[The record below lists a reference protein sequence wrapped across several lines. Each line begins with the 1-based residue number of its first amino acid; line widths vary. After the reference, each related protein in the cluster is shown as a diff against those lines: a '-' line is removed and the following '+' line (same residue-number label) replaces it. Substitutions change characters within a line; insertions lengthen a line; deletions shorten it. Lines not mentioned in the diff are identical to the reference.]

1 MPNYYVDHGAY
12 ASNLGAAPTWG
23 VPQEGD
29 GSALTAATA
38 AGTVSIVFTANAA
51 ATNTVTI
58 CGVVYTAVA
67 SGAVANQFNVGAA
80 LTNSIDNLVTLIN
93 TGGATPASVGAS
105 VATGTPQ
112 LRNLVFARNTGGN
125 TLEIMMRVGSAALNG
140 ANNVNCRVTAS
151 GWASSTSLPANFVG
165 GSGGCWG
172 WLMNTSAI
180 GVSSS
185 YAALAYGVMVAALPI
200 CPVHHAALTV
210 QNTPSLLDTI
220 WARTKTGITITCAS
234 NTFPAIGTPNYNHHL
249 VFDSNTIWTG
259 DSGTGQ
265 VHVTFATAATDVVLR
280 LVPNTGGQFKSV
292 RCIRKGGLRFQQL
305 SSTAGHFLI
314 SPQSSSGSRAAA
326 LWQGVI
332 FEQNAAV
339 PSTVANLR
347 MQGGSIFG
355 GLRLKDCDF
364 IDNVARTTWSG
375 AINVTQV
382 DGSIIWEG
390 GRIANNHTA
399 GGDPGPVVSSGVTGA
414 GTIRLIGVQVSG
426 WSFGRYR
433 VWSTSALAAGSEL
446 VAEACTGITLGGYA
460 NLSASETQGPN
471 TQTATTTSADAGLGF
486 RYEYRAG
493 VVDWNPDAAPAYPT
507 RSALLMDNV
516 TPWSI
521 KLDWFAATVNVL
533 SNLVTPRMS
542 AMNRLASAVR
552 TVTLDFL
559 TPVAVNARDVV
570 MRLHYIGTDDR
581 ARTETTFGRESALTT
596 PSNTWVGTASYPSHM
611 PRRLSI
617 TTADPVKTGT
627 EVAVYFEAY
636 GAPPGGAG
644 IQLYV
649 DPEFGVS

>member
-1 MPNYYVDHGAY
+1 MSNYYVDHGAY

-38 AGTVSIVFTANAA
+38 AGTVSIVFTANATA
-51 ATNTVTI
+51 GNTVTV
-58 CGVVYTAVA
+58 CGVVFTAVA
-67 SGAVANQFNVGAA
+67 SGATGNQFNVGAA
-80 LTNSIDNLVTLIN
+80 LTNSITNLVTAIN
-93 TGGATPASVGAS
+93 ASSTAVAAG
-105 VATGTPQ
+105 VATGIPQ
-112 LRNLVFARNTGGN
+112 LRNLVFARNTSGT
-125 TLEIMMRVGSAALNG
+125 TLQVMMRVGSAALNG
-140 ANNVNCRVTAS
+140 DNNANCRATAS
-151 GWASSTSLPANFVG
+151 GWASSTSLPADFVG

-172 WLMNTSAI
+172 WLMNPTAI

-185 YAALAYGVMVAALPI
+185 LAALAYGVMVAALPI
-200 CPVHHAALTV
+200 CPVRHDALTT

-220 WARTKTGITITCAS
+220 WARTKTGITIACAS
-234 NTFPAIGTPNYNHHL
+234 NTFPAIGTPNYSHHL

-265 VHVTFATAATDVVLR
+265 VHVTFATVATDVMLR
-280 LVPNTGGQFKSV
+280 LLPNTAAQFKSV

-305 SSTAGHFLI
+305 SSTTGQFLI
-314 SPQSSSGSRAAA
+314 SPQSSGGSRAAA

-364 IDNVARTTWSG
+364 IDNVVRTTWVG

-399 GGDPGPVVSSGVTGA
+399 GGDPGVIVNGGA
-414 GTIRLIGVQVSG
+414 SAGATIRLIGVQVSG
-426 WSFGRYR
+426 WAFGRYR
-433 VWSTSALAAGSEL
+433 VWSTSAIGVGAEL

-460 NLSASETQGPN
+460 NLSATDSQGPN

-493 VVDWNPDAAPAYPT
+493 VCDWNPDAAPAYPT

-533 SNLVTPRMS
+533 SNLITPRMS
-542 AMNRLASAVR
+542 AMNRLSSAVR
-552 TVTLDFL
+552 TVTVDFL
-559 TPVAVNARDVV
+559 TPVTVTARDVV
-570 MRLHYIGTDDR
+570 MRLHYIGTDDL
-581 ARTETTFGRESALTT
+581 AKTETTFGLESALTT

-617 TTADPVKTGT
+617 TTAEAVKTGT
-627 EVAVYFEAY
+627 EVAVYFEAA

-649 DPEFGVS
+649 DPEFGMS

>member
-1 MPNYYVDHGAY
+1 MPNYYVDHEAY
-12 ASNLGAAPTWG
+12 ATNLGAAPTWG

-29 GSALTAATA
+29 GSASTAATA

-51 ATNTVTI
+51 ATNTVTV
-58 CGVVYTAVA
+58 CGVVFTAVA
-67 SGAVANQFNVGAA
+67 SGATGNQFNVGAA
-80 LTNSIDNLVTLIN
+80 LTDSITNLVNAIN
-93 TGGATPASVGAS
+93 ASSTAVAAG

-112 LRNLVFARNTGGN
+112 LRNLVFARNTSGT
-125 TLEIMMRVGSAALNG
+125 TLQVMMRVGSAALNG
-140 ANNVNCRVTAS
+140 ANNANCRATAA
-151 GWASSTSLPANFVG
+151 GWASSTSLPADFVG

-172 WLMNTSAI
+172 WLMNPTAI
-180 GVSSS
+180 GAGSSLT
-185 YAALAYGVMVAALPI
+185 ALSYGVMVAALPI
-200 CPVHHAALTV
+200 CPVRHDALTV

-234 NTFPAIGTPNYNHHL
+234 NTFPAIGTPNYSHHL

-265 VHVTFATAATDVVLR
+265 VLVNMAPTAADILLR
-280 LVPNTGGQFKSV
+280 LAPNTASQFKSV
-292 RCIRKGGLRFQQL
+292 RCIRKGGLRFQQI
-305 SSTAGHFLI
+305 SSTTGQFLI
-314 SPQSSSGSRAAA
+314 APQSSSGSRTAA

-332 FEQNAAV
+332 FESNAAV
-339 PSTVANLR
+339 PSSVGNIRIQAA
-347 MQGGSIFG
+347 SVFC
-355 GLRLKDCDF
+355 GLRLKDCDL
-364 IDNVARTTWSG
+364 IDNVARTTWAG
-375 AINVTQV
+375 AINVSSV
-382 DGSIIWEG
+382 DGALIWEG
-390 GRIANNHTA
+390 GRIVNNHTA

-460 NLSASETQGPN
+460 NLSATDSQGPN

-627 EVAVYFEAY
+627 EVAVYFEAA

-649 DPEFGVS
+649 DPEFGMS

>member
-12 ASNLGAAPTWG
+12 ATNLGAAPTWG

-29 GSALTAATA
+29 GSASTAATA

-51 ATNTVTI
+51 ATNTVTV
-58 CGVVYTAVA
+58 CGVVFTAVA
-67 SGAVANQFNVGAA
+67 SGATGNQFNVGAA
-80 LTNSIDNLVTLIN
+80 LTDSITNLVNAIN
-93 TGGATPASVGAS
+93 ASSTAVAAG

-112 LRNLVFARNTGGN
+112 LRNLVFARNTSGT
-125 TLEIMMRVGSAALNG
+125 TLQVMMRVGSAALNG
-140 ANNVNCRVTAS
+140 ANNANCRATAA
-151 GWASSTSLPANFVG
+151 GWASSTSLPADFVG

-172 WLMNTSAI
+172 WLMNPTAI
-180 GVSSS
+180 GAGSSLT
-185 YAALAYGVMVAALPI
+185 ALSYGVMVAALPI
-200 CPVHHAALTV
+200 CPVRHDALTV

-234 NTFPAIGTPNYNHHL
+234 NTFPAIGTPNYSHHL

-265 VHVTFATAATDVVLR
+265 VLVNMAPTAADILLR
-280 LVPNTGGQFKSV
+280 LAPNTASQFKSV
-292 RCIRKGGLRFQQL
+292 RCIRKGGLRFQQI
-305 SSTAGHFLI
+305 SSTTGQFLI
-314 SPQSSSGSRAAA
+314 APQSSSGSRTAA

-332 FEQNAAV
+332 FESNAAV
-339 PSTVANLR
+339 PSSVGNIRIQAA
-347 MQGGSIFG
+347 SVFC
-355 GLRLKDCDF
+355 GLRLKDCDL
-364 IDNVARTTWSG
+364 IDNVARTTWAG
-375 AINVTQV
+375 AINVSSV
-382 DGSIIWEG
+382 DGALIWEG
-390 GRIANNHTA
+390 GRIVNNHTA

-460 NLSASETQGPN
+460 NLSATDSQGPN

-627 EVAVYFEAY
+627 EVAVYFEAA

-649 DPEFGVS
+649 DPEFGMS

>member
-1 MPNYYVDHGAY
+1 MSSYYVDHGVY
-12 ASNLGAAPTWG
+12 ATNLGAAPTWG

-38 AGTVSIVFTANAA
+38 AGTVAIEFTANATA
-51 ATNTVTI
+51 GNTVTV
-58 CGVVYTAVA
+58 CGVVFTAVA
-67 SGAVANQFNVGAA
+67 SGATGNQFNVGAA
-80 LTNSIDNLVTLIN
+80 LTNSITNLVTAIN
-93 TGGATPASVGAS
+93 ASSTAVAAG
-105 VATGTPQ
+105 VATGIPQ
-112 LRNLVFARNTGGN
+112 LRNLVFARNTSGT
-125 TLEIMMRVGSAALNG
+125 TLEVMMRVGSAALNG
-140 ANNVNCRVTAS
+140 ANNANCRATAS
-151 GWASSTSLPANFVG
+151 GWASSTSLPADFAG

-172 WLMNTSAI
+172 WLMNPTAI

-185 YAALAYGVMVAALPI
+185 YAALTYGVMVAALPI
-200 CPVHHAALTV
+200 CPVHHDALTV

-220 WARTKTGITITCAS
+220 WARTKTGITITCPS
-234 NTFPAIGTPNYNHHL
+234 NTTPAIGTPNYNHHL

-265 VHVTFATAATDVVLR
+265 VLVNMAPTSNDIQLR
-280 LVPNTGGQFKSV
+280 LAPNTAGQQKSV
-292 RCIRKGGLRFQQL
+292 RCIRKGALRFQQI
-305 SSTAGHFLI
+305 SSTTGQFLI
-314 SPQSSSGSRAAA
+314 FPASSSGSRTTAM
-326 LWQGVI
+326 WQGVI
-332 FEQNAAV
+332 FESAAAV
-339 PSTVANLR
+339 PSSVANIR
-347 MQGGSIFG
+347 VQGSSVFTGIRF
-355 GLRLKDCDF
+355 KDCDL
-364 IDNVARTTWSG
+364 IDNVARTTWAG
-375 AINVTQV
+375 AINVSNI
-382 DGSIIWEG
+382 DGSFIWEG
-390 GRIANNHTA
+390 GRIVSNHTA
-399 GGDPGPVVSSGVTGA
+399 GGDPGVVVNSGVTGA

-426 WSFGRYR
+426 WAFGRYR
-433 VWSTSALAAGSEL
+433 VWSTSAIGVGAEL

-460 NLSASETQGPN
+460 NLSATDSQGPN

-542 AMNRLASAVR
+542 AMNRLPSAVR

-559 TPVAVNARDVV
+559 TPVTVTARDVV
-570 MRLHYIGTDDR
+570 MRLHYIGTDNL
-581 ARTETTFGRESALTT
+581 AKTETTFGRESALTT
-596 PSNTWVGTASYPSHM
+596 PSNTWVGTASYPSHN

-617 TTADPVKTGT
+617 TTAEAVKIGT

-636 GAPPGGAG
+636 GAPPGGSG

-649 DPEFGVS
+649 DPEFGMT